1 MVEFNNLKELLIFNI
16 KYYRYKKNPS
26 QEKVAEL
33 SGLTPR
39 YLTDVER
46 GIHCPTILKIE
57 KIASALDIKPYELFM
72 NPNRDKNILKR
83 MNEQR
88 QYNQNKKN

>member
-1 MVEFNNLKELLIFNI
+1 M
-16 KYYRYKKNPS
+16 
-26 QEKVAEL
+26 AEL